1 MLLQREGSHER
12 GFSSTEEERK
22 PAGEEHLRGEICTY
36 PVKDDT
42 LPEGQVHGRGK
53 A

>member
-1 MLLQREGSHER
+1 MGGEVQGD
-12 GFSSTEEERK
+12 GGTEEERK

-36 PVKDDT
+36 PVKYDT

-53 A
+53 T